1 MKKLLLVVFIFVM
14 LISDSYSQWILQ
26 YTPPQSQSSYVLN
39 FFDDNTGYYSGV
51 LYNSSTN
58 NIYKTTNGGLNFTAQ
73 NSGLT
78 AQRFMAIS
86 MKHPDTVFISGN
98 YGKILRTYNGGSNWN
113 LIYSDTLIQFW
124 GLYFVNSN
132 TGFAAGSSGR
142 IMKTTNKGD
151 NWVIQTAPTSTAL
164 DGIYF
169 IDENTGYI
177 GGANVFLKT
186 TDGGQTWVNKVGLFI
201 SPFETAQSVYFS
213 DANTGYYCTN
223 TTNCRIVK
231 TTNGGDTWNLVN
243 SLDNIGAGWDMS
255 FTNANTGFVC
265 TGAGK
270 VLKTTNGGLNWG
282 VQNTPLTEN
291 LYAMDF
297 PSATTGYISTWSG
310 KVLKTTNGGL
320 TFIGRADNEIPSG
333 FELKQ
338 NYPNPFN
345 PVTTIE
351 FSLPV
356 STFTELKIFDIN
368 GREVAELLSEHL
380 SQGNYSVPFNAGK
393 LSSGIYLC
401 RLNAEGKTLVKKMNL
416 LK

>member
-113 LIYSDTLIQFW
+113 QIYSDTLIQFW

-297 PSATTGYISTWSG
+297 PSANTGYISTWSG

>member
-1 MKKLLLVVFIFVM
+1 
-14 LISDSYSQWILQ
+14 
-26 YTPPQSQSSYVLN
+26 
-39 FFDDNTGYYSGV
+39 
-51 LYNSSTN
+51 
-58 NIYKTTNGGLNFTAQ
+58 
-73 NSGLT
+73 
-78 AQRFMAIS
+78 
-86 MKHPDTVFISGN
+86 
-98 YGKILRTYNGGSNWN
+98 
-113 LIYSDTLIQFW
+113 
-124 GLYFVNSN
+124 
-132 TGFAAGSSGR
+132 
-142 IMKTTNKGD
+142 MKTTNKGD

-186 TDGGQTWVNKVGLFI
+186 TDGGQTWVHKGGLFI

-231 TTNGGDTWNLVN
+231 TTNGGDTWNLIN
-243 SLDNIGAGWDMS
+243 SIDNIGAGWDMS

-297 PSATTGYISTWSG
+297 PSVNTGYISTWSG

-320 TFIGRADNEIPSG
+320 TFVGRLNNEIPSG

-345 PVTTIE
+345 PATTIE

-356 STFTELKIFDIN
+356 STYTELKVFDIN
-368 GREVAELLSEHL
+368 GREVANIISEHL
-380 SQGNYSVPFNAGK
+380 PPGSYSVPFNAGK
-393 LSSGIYLC
+393 LSSGIYIC
-401 RLNAEGKTLVKKMNL
+401 RLYAEGMTLVRKMNL
-416 LK
+416 LQ

>member
-1 MKKLLLVVFIFVM
+1 MKKIFLFIALSALF
-14 LISDSYSQWILQ
+14 ISNSYSQWILQ
-26 YTPPQSQSSYVLN
+26 FTPNPAQSSYVLN

-98 YGKILRTYNGGSNWN
+98 YGKILRTFNGGNNWN

-124 GLYFVNSN
+124 GLFFVNSN
-132 TGFAAGSSGR
+132 TGFAAGSNGR

-151 NWVIQTAPTSTAL
+151 NWVIQTSTTITAL

-169 IDENTGYI
+169 LDENTGYI
-177 GGANVFLKT
+177 GGANIILKT
-186 TDGGQTWVNKVGLFI
+186 TNGGQTWVNKVGNFI
-201 SPFETAQSVYFS
+201 SGFETAQSLYFS

-223 TTNCRIVK
+223 TSNCRIVK
-231 TTNGGDTWNLVN
+231 TTDGGDTWTLIN
-243 SLDNIGAGWDMS
+243 SIDNIGAGWDMS
-255 FTNANTGFVC
+255 FVNANTGYVC
-265 TGAGK
+265 TGNGK
-270 VLKTTNGGLNWG
+270 VLKTTNAGMNWG
-282 VQNTPLTEN
+282 YQNTPLTEN

-297 PSATTGYISTWSG
+297 PSANTGYISTWSG

-320 TFIGRADNEIPSG
+320 TFAGKLNNESPSE
-333 FELKQ
+333 FKLEQ

-345 PVTTIE
+345 PSTMIGFSIPFKSLTT
-351 FSLPV
+351 
-356 STFTELKIFDIN
+356 LKIYDVT
-368 GREVAELLSEHL
+368 GREVALLINEIL
-380 SQGNYSVPFNAGK
+380 EPGNYSVPFLAEN
-393 LSSGIYLC
+393 LSTGIYLY
-401 RLNAEGKTLVKKMNL
+401 RLYSEKAVITKKMIL
-416 LK
+416 QK

>member
-1 MKKLLLVVFIFVM
+1 MNKLLLTIILFVL
-14 LISDSYSQWILQ
+14 LISDSNSQWILQ
-26 YTPPQSQSSYVLN
+26 YTPAQSQSSYVLN

-51 LYNSSTN
+51 LYNSSTY

-86 MKHPDTVFISGN
+86 MRHPDTVFISGN
-98 YGKILRTYNGGSNWN
+98 YGKILRTYNGGNNWN

-124 GLYFVNSN
+124 GLFFVNSN

-169 IDENTGYI
+169 INENTGYI

-223 TTNCRIVK
+223 TANCRIVK
-231 TTNGGDTWNLVN
+231 TTDGGDTWTLIHT
-243 SLDNIGAGWDMS
+243 LDNIGAGWDMS
-255 FTNANTGFVC
+255 FTNANTGYIC

-270 VLKTTNGGLNWG
+270 VLKTTNAGLNWG

-297 PSATTGYISTWSG
+297 PSVNTGYISTWSG

-320 TFIGRADNEIPSG
+320 TFVGRANNEIPSG

-345 PVTTIE
+345 PATTIE
-351 FSLPV
+351 FSLPI

-368 GREVAELLSEHL
+368 GREVAKLLSENL
-380 SQGNYSVPFNAGK
+380 PQGNYSVPFNAEK

-401 RLNAEGKTLVKKMNL
+401 RLNAKNLTLVRKMNL
-416 LK
+416 VK